1 MHRGA
6 LLEHI
11 KLSYI
16 YILFEE
22 IFKCSSSNL
31 SPALSSFLA
40 ESLFCLKKTLKKVIP
55 LHPQIATMKKFF
67 CCHKGESSSG
77 AVEAEEQTQP
87 LQPVQLQPSSSQP
100 VQDPQASSRS
110 VKDENEAI
118 FDENL
123 FDNNE
128 GLNLAWRNLWKSY
141 EDAKGSFL
149 VSPPWNTLFL
159 GLLLR
164 FESQQAL
171 TCVARLI

>member
-1 MHRGA
+1 
-6 LLEHI
+6 
-11 KLSYI
+11 
-16 YILFEE
+16 
-22 IFKCSSSNL
+22 
-31 SPALSSFLA
+31 
-40 ESLFCLKKTLKKVIP
+40 
-55 LHPQIATMKKFF
+55 MKKFF

-149 VSPPWNTLFL
+149 VSPSWNTLFTLFL
-159 GLLLR
+159 GLLLSFWITTSVNLR
-164 FESQQAL
+164 HKFHNKIDLGFLFIVVYLSFSNVLL
-171 TCVARLI
+171 THSFCSCDSWSLPWT

>member
-1 MHRGA
+1 
-6 LLEHI
+6 
-11 KLSYI
+11 
-16 YILFEE
+16 
-22 IFKCSSSNL
+22 
-31 SPALSSFLA
+31 
-40 ESLFCLKKTLKKVIP
+40 
-55 LHPQIATMKKFF
+55 MKKFF

-159 GLLLR
+159 RLLLR